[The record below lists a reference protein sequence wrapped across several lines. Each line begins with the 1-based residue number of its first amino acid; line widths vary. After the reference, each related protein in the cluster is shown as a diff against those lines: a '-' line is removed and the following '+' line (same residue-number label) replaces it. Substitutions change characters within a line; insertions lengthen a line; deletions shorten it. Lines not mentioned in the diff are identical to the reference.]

1 MYLQQ
6 VCVILHTNAD
16 IHFKT
21 LFMNFNKKSLCIVS
35 NSTQF
40 HECLCQFKIYNIT
53 QLAVLERVC

>member
-6 VCVILHTNAD
+6 VCVILHTNVD
-16 IHFKT
+16 IHSKT
-21 LFMNFNKKSLCIVS
+21 LFMNFNNKKIIVS
-35 NSTQF
+35 DSTQF